1 VNAPT
6 LSLIVATRNRQDSL
20 RRLLSSLPLH
30 PERAWE
36 VIVVDNGGD
45 EAELPPDVV
54 KVSGVRVVREPRRG
68 KGNALNRGI
77 EAARGEL
84 LVFTDDDIEP
94 DSAWL
99 DELAAASLRH
109 PDADTFGGKILSR
122 APYVPAWIRR
132 SRNLQEILLTEH
144 DLGQREQRYPP
155 NRYPQGPN
163 MAVRRRAL
171 AGIDTP
177 WDPQLGPGSSIPVG
191 DEKCF
196 FLRISQGGGRKRVYV
211 PTAVVHHHVEGRE
224 LGLPTALRRCYLGG
238 YTGGLLQSRFAAQ
251 LEQDDSRRGIAA
263 LLSQTRSLRELA
275 CVLVRAFGFYRGRL
289 AAGRPPAAEQAA

>member
-1 VNAPT
+1 MLT
-6 LSLIVATRNRQDSL
+6 LIVATRNRQDSL
-20 RRLLSSLPLH
+20 RRLLSRLQLH
-30 PERAWE
+30 PGRAWE
-36 VIVVDNGGD
+36 VIVVDNSGE
-45 EAELPPDVV
+45 EAELLPDATQA
-54 KVSGVRVVREPRRG
+54 SGVQIVREPRRG
-68 KGNALNRGI
+68 KGNALNKGI

-94 DSAWL
+94 EPAWL

-122 APYVPAWIRR
+122 APSVPAWIRR

-144 DLGQREQRYPP
+144 DLGQHEQRYPP

-171 AGIDTP
+171 AGIGVP

-196 FLRISQGGGRKRVYV
+196 FLRINQGGGRKRVYV
-211 PTAVVHHHVEGRE
+211 PTAVVHHLVEGRE
-224 LGLPTALRRCYLGG
+224 LGLLTALRRCYLGG

-251 LEQDDSRRGIAA
+251 LEQDNRRQGIVD

-289 AAGRPPAAEQAA
+289 AIARPPATEQAA